1 MKKHRVWAE
10 VSLERLIANLE
21 AVKKALKPDVKVLV
35 VVKADAYGH
44 GAVPI
49 ARTCLENGA
58 AMVGVGDST
67 EAIHLREAG
76 ILAPVLVLGALIEEE
91 IGWVVSYN
99 IIPTLHSNYM
109 VDLVNEEARRQNVR
123 LPVHIDV
130 DTGMTRLGVSPARTL
145 ELVRR
150 IRLSSNLELTGIGTH
165 LSSAY
170 TGDGAFVQQQCNAFD
185 HVLAELERIDV
196 RVPCCHVANSGALM
210 RIASSKFNMVRPGTA
225 IYGIDPGTLKQ
236 NNLNVIPILS
246 LKTQICYLRGV
257 KPGTPVGY
265 NRTFV
270 SRRGTRI
277 ATLPVGYN
285 DGYPYLLSNK
295 ARVLVRG
302 QFAPVVGTVTMD
314 YLTVDVGHI
323 PEVGVGDEVVLIG
336 SQGDKEISV
345 IDLARLIGTI
355 SYEITC
361 GIGKRVRRVYV

>member
-10 VSLERLIANLE
+10 ISLDKVAANLE
-21 AVKKALKPDVKVLV
+21 TVKQAVGAAVQILV

-44 GAVPI
+44 GAVPV
-49 ARTCLENGA
+49 ATACLEHGA
-58 AMVGVGDST
+58 AMVGVGDSS

-76 ILAPVLVLGALIEEE
+76 IRSPVLVLGALIEEE

-123 LPVHIDV
+123 LPVHVDV
-130 DTGMTRLGVSPARTL
+130 DTGMARLGVSPARAI

-150 IRLSSNLELTGIGTH
+150 ILLSSNLELAGIGTH

-170 TGDGAFVQQQCNAFD
+170 TSDQSFTQHQSATFD
-185 HVLAELERIDV
+185 RVLVELEQLGIRA
-196 RVPCCHVANSGALM
+196 PCRHVANSGALT
-210 RIASSKFNMVRPGTA
+210 RLAGSSYNMVRPGIA
-225 IYGIDPGTLKQ
+225 VYGIDPGTLKQ
-236 NNLNVIPILS
+236 NRLHVTPIMA

-257 KPGTPVGY
+257 RPGTPIGY
-265 NRTFV
+265 DRSYV
-270 SRRGTRI
+270 AKRGTRI

-295 ARVLVRG
+295 GRVLVRG

-323 PEVGVGDEVVLIG
+323 PDVQVGDEVMLIG
-336 SQGDKEISV
+336 KQGDKEISV
-345 IDLARLIGTI
+345 IELAKLIGTI
-355 SYEITC
+355 PYEITC
-361 GIGKRVRRVYV
+361 GIGKRVRRVYI